1 MSESNAAADGGAS
14 GAGGNKDPAE
24 TDPMMGEKKDDPSS
38 GDDESSFQS
47 SSSFDSSA
55 TAISYDEEKF
65 IWDKREL
72 DEINKRRKN
81 ADAIP
86 VVSRDRYSEYGIR
99 AHSDMTFGKCCYS
112 LILPWHNEWVNI
124 WLYLAFALYFWIQ
137 LCFILAKYKLYKLN
151 NDIDWLLMFITTL
164 GIAVSVTAS
173 AVYLTFYSISVRLRD
188 ILEAVNLQ
196 GIILMTYCLIF
207 VVIAT
212 EWAPRQPL
220 GFYFLFLSVL
230 LLMGSLVLIQYPN
243 LRLAVVIAAV
253 SFVLLVLL
261 MDLLFFANARQLRI
275 FYLPLLVELLIV
287 GLGVL
292 ALFFRVPERWF
303 RRTKWLNLYL
313 NSSIIY
319 TVFLINFLFELHNIL
334 YYTIK
339 ANSNTLDDDDEWW
352 HTKNIYNEN

>member
-1 MSESNAAADGGAS
+1 MSERDSNAAAADGAS
-14 GAGGNKDPAE
+14 GNKDPGE
-24 TDPMMGEKKDDPSS
+24 TDPMMGDMEKKDPSS
-38 GDDESSFQS
+38 GGDESSFQS

-81 ADAIP
+81 SDAIP
-86 VVSRDRYSEYGIR
+86 VVLRDRYSEYGIR

-124 WLYLAFALYFWIQ
+124 WLYIAFALYFWIQ
-137 LCFILAKYKLYKLN
+137 LCLILAKYKLYKLN
-151 NDIDWLLMFITTL
+151 NDIDWLLMFIATL
-164 GIAVSVTAS
+164 GIAISVTIS
-173 AVYLTFYSISVRLRD
+173 AVYLTFYSISVKLRD
-188 ILEAVNLQ
+188 TLEAVNLQ
-196 GIILMTYCLIF
+196 GIILMAYFLIF

-220 GFYFLFLSVL
+220 GFYFLFLTVL
-230 LLMGSLVLIQYPN
+230 LLMASLVLIQYPN
-243 LRLAVVIAAV
+243 LRLAVVITAV

-261 MDLLFFANARQLRI
+261 IDLLFFANKRQDMI
-275 FYLPLLVELLIV
+275 FYLPLFVELLIV

-319 TVFLINFLFELHNIL
+319 TIFLINFLFELHNII